1 MKQLDNRV
9 ALITGAGSGM
19 GRATAILFAK
29 EGARVTVVDI
39 DESGGKETVKQI
51 VSAGGRATFVS
62 ADVSKAKDAQ
72 RMVDATLQAYGRI
85 DVLHNNAGVF
95 LVKFLEET
103 SEEEWD
109 HVMGV
114 NLKAIFLAVKFA
126 VPTMKKQGGGCIIN
140 TASTGGFLGQYMTP
154 AYIASKGGVV
164 LLTKTLALDYARD
177 NIRVNCICPGA
188 VETPMLQRALA
199 AYPDPEKAVKQER
212 ELMPIKRF
220 LDPEEIAH
228 AALYLAS
235 DHARGVTGTAL
246 VIDGGTLAG
255 YVD

>member
-1 MKQLDNRV
+1 
-9 ALITGAGSGM
+9 
-19 GRATAILFAK
+19 
-29 EGARVTVVDI
+29 
-39 DESGGKETVKQI
+39 
-51 VSAGGRATFVS
+51 
-62 ADVSKAKDAQ
+62 
-72 RMVDATLQAYGRI
+72 
-85 DVLHNNAGVF
+85 
-95 LVKFLEET
+95 
-103 SEEEWD
+103 
-109 HVMGV
+109 
-114 NLKAIFLAVKFA
+114 
-126 VPTMKKQGGGCIIN
+126 
-140 TASTGGFLGQYMTP
+140 
-154 AYIASKGGVV
+154 V

>member
-1 MKQLDNRV
+1 MGQLDNRV
-9 ALITGAGSGM
+9 ALVTGAGSGM
-19 GRATAILFAK
+19 GRATASLFAK

-39 DESGGKETVKQI
+39 DEPGGRETVAQI
-51 VSAGGRATFVS
+51 VSVGGDANFVL
-62 ADVSKAKDAQ
+62 ADVSNPKDAQ
-72 RMVDATLQAYGRI
+72 AMVATTLRRYGRI
-85 DVLHNNAGVF
+85 DILHNNAGVF

-103 SEEEWD
+103 TEEEWD

-126 VPTMKKQGGGCIIN
+126 IPSMKKQGGGCIIN

-188 VETPMLQRALA
+188 VETPMLRRALA
-199 AYPDPEKAVKQER
+199 AYPDPAEALKRER

-220 LDPEEIAH
+220 LDPGEVAH

-235 DHARGVTGTAL
+235 VHARGVTGTAL
-246 VIDGGTLAG
+246 VVDGGSLAG